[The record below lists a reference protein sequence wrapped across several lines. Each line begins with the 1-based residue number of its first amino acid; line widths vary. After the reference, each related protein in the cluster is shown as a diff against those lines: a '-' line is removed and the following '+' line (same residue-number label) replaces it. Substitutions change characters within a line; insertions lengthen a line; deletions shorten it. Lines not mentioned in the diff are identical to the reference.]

1 MHPRRLLLLLAVAAV
16 VAATALL
23 GDPAEDSPGAGGTT
37 APAQPETSAPPV
49 DDLSFCEAFATLGAV
64 AANHSANDSRVS
76 RTELDAAS
84 QAVRDL
90 APRLAVDDATRAGL
104 LAEVEALADDGVADP
119 GESTAADA
127 EQQAFAEY
135 LGTACQ
141 TGTESEP
148 L

>member
-23 GDPAEDSPGAGGTT
+23 GDPARDPRADQGA

-64 AANHSANDSRVS
+64 AANHSANNSRVS

-84 QAVRDL
+84 QAVLDL

-104 LAEVEALADDGVADP
+104 LAEVEALADDGVSDD
-119 GESTAADA
+119 GESTADA
-127 EQQAFAEY
+127 PEREAFDAY
-135 LGTACQ
+135 LGTACG
-141 TGTESEP
+141 TGTDSEP